1 MIFHVTDFIISG
13 NLAPTSLCCSDDLLG
28 ILSNS
33 SNDNN
38 DNDKNKNNK
47 NDDCSRGGK
56 VDIEGTL
63 RDCAHSD
70 LDAIPILHLFYSFM
84 SSSTSCS
91 HVPRS
96 QRPGSLGDDEDS
108 DLEILERNALGNKRI
123 FRTELEEQQL
133 AAECRLLSTLQ
144 ELLKEKSAFQRFI
157 SDQYSNCDT
166 CRKSESGGGRRGC
179 KAVGRKLINQL
190 CRRLLY
196 YVEEEENEN
205 ESENENRRESNPSTW
220 IPHSTCRHEFP
231 DNRKCSFSMLKIK
244 ISVRR
249 PMENNLSAD

>member
-1 MIFHVTDFIISG
+1 MTSG

-144 ELLKEKSAFQRFI
+144 ELLKEKSDFQRFI
-157 SDQYSNCDT
+157 SDQYAKCDT
-166 CRKSESGGGRRGC
+166 WKKSESGNGRRRC
-179 KAVGRKLINQL
+179 TAIGRKLINQL

-205 ESENENRRESNPSTW
+205 ENENGGEPNPSIW

-231 DNRKCSFSMLKIK
+231 DNRKSSFSMLKIK

-249 PMENNLSAD
+249 PMENYSSAN